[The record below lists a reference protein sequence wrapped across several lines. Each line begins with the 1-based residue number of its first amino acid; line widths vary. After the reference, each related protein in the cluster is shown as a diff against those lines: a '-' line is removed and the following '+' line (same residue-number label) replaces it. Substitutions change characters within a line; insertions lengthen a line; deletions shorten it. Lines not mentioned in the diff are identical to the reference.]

1 MKKTYTFSAVAIAFM
16 FAQTVSAQSSATI
29 EEKQNAQTAPNNA
42 PAQTVVVSSTTQAKA
57 TQVAPAAARPEYKK
71 MQTALEEVAAYEAK
85 INANRNTPGFDV
97 QAAERKLQQLKDNYG
112 IK

>member
-1 MKKTYTFSAVAIAFM
+1 MKKIYTFSAVAIALM

-42 PAQTVVVSSTTQAKA
+42 PAQTVVVSATTQAKA
-57 TQVAPAAARPEYKK
+57 TQVAPAVTRPEDKK
-71 MQTALEEVAAYEAK
+71 MQAAREEVAAYEAK

-97 QAAERKLQQLKDNYG
+97 QAAEAKLRQLKDNYG